1 MKYLVIAFFLGI
13 AISVYAQDMNPQEL
27 IQNKQ
32 DRSVELA
39 ASWSVG
45 IPMGDITQ
53 YTMMTSGRGIQF
65 EINQYINQ
73 KWTYGGT
80 FAWQSFFNKG
90 EVWYL
95 GDQSII
101 SGIQRNYIN
110 SLSFLGSTKY
120 YFSTSVNGIK
130 AYLNLEAGASVIE
143 NYEIF
148 GLYEYRELEW
158 HFDLVPGMGIE
169 IPANNHIGFQIYF
182 KYPNSFK
189 NNSSIHYSWL
199 NTGIGMYLKLDD

>member
-1 MKYLVIAFFLGI
+1 MRYLITSIFVSLLFGGFC
-13 AISVYAQDMNPQEL
+13 QDINPQKLMEKTKN
-27 IQNKQ
+27 Q
-32 DRSVELA
+32 SVQLS

-53 YTMMTSGRGIQF
+53 YTLMTSGRGLQF
-65 EINQYINQ
+65 EINQHINDR
-73 KWTYGGT
+73 WVYGGT
-80 FAWQSFFNKG
+80 FGWQSFFEKG
-90 EVWYL
+90 EVWYVS
-95 GDQSII
+95 DYSII

-110 SLSFLGSTKY
+110 ALSFLGSSKY
-120 YFSTSVNGIK
+120 YFPTSANGIK

-148 GLYEYRELEW
+148 GLYEYREMEW
-158 HFDLVPGMGIE
+158 HFAVVPGMGIE
-169 IPANNHIGFQIYF
+169 IPANDQIGVQIYF

-199 NTGIGMYLKLDD
+199 NTGIGLYLKIDD